1 MGGIF
6 CKDLYQKIYAA
17 CTMTTANKILSTI
30 PSNST
35 DMVVYL
41 DGAAELSKIDR
52 KNHHQVTEKGVP
64 LVYDYMVTV
73 STPSKTSAASETDQ
87 ITLTGVAYTC
97 GLNWQTRN
105 AVRMTHFTREE
116 LRRESGVT
124 KGAIGKYAKTLRLN
138 MDPDMMSIA
147 YKPATDMPADQVAV
161 TNADLRVQ
169 RVYAEFNPGTA
180 APYLQTPAVSQTQ
193 WTGGKWDYTQLA
205 QVENDDANT
214 ANPFYVNVLGNHSN
228 AAPGPYTF
236 IGAIQGYNQRR
247 QTVLDD
253 STVTPGGDTQ
263 FINNESP
270 FFRVP
275 QQDVS
280 EDAYVDITLDEQDNP
295 PYDRNVGVSGVSL
308 ADSIRAQPVEYFQT
322 TMSNSM
328 VSFRVQAP
336 LGLLK
341 LDFSDLFG
349 TGWNPVDPG
358 SSAWTTVQNI
368 QLEVECLG
376 TYEM

>member
-1 MGGIF
+1 M
-6 CKDLYQKIYAA
+6 A
-17 CTMTTANKILSTI
+17 TANKILSTI

-64 LVYDYMVTV
+64 LVYDYLVTV
-73 STPSKTSAASETDQ
+73 STPSKVSGADLEDQ
-87 ITLTGVAYTC
+87 VTLTGVAYTC

-105 AVRMTHFTREE
+105 AVRMTHFTRED
-116 LRRESGVT
+116 LRREAGVS

-138 MDPDMMSIA
+138 MDPDMYSVA
-147 YKPATDMPADQVAV
+147 YAPATNKAAFESAV
-161 TNADLRVQ
+161 TDPDLRVQ
-169 RVYAEFNPGTA
+169 RAYAEFKPATDA
-180 APYLQTPAVSQTQ
+180 SYIQTPASAQTQ
-193 WTGGKWDYTQLA
+193 FEGGTWDYTQLA
-205 QVENDDANT
+205 QVQESNANV
-214 ANPFYVNVLGNHSN
+214 ADPFYVNVLGNHSAN
-228 AAPGPYTF
+228 APGNYTY
-236 IGAIQGYNQRR
+236 IGAIQAYNQRR

-263 FINNESP
+263 FVNNESP

-280 EDAYVDITLDEQDNP
+280 EDVYVDITLDEQDNP
-295 PYDRNVGVSGVSL
+295 PYDRRVGKASPVALV
-308 ADSIRAQPVEYFQT
+308 DSIRAQPVEYFQT

-358 SSAWTTVQNI
+358 ASTWGTVQNI

>member
-1 MGGIF
+1 
-6 CKDLYQKIYAA
+6 
-17 CTMTTANKILSTI
+17 MTTANKIISTI
-30 PSNST
+30 PSNTT

-41 DGAAELSKIDR
+41 DGAAELSKLDR
-52 KNHHQVTEKGVP
+52 KNHHQVSEKGVP
-64 LVYDYMVTV
+64 LVYDYMVTL
-73 STPSKTSAASETDQ
+73 STPSIRTSADLEDQ
-87 ITLTGVAYTC
+87 ITLTGVAYTAPN
-97 GLNWQTRN
+97 NWQTRN
-105 AVRMTHFTREE
+105 AIRMTHFTREE

-138 MDPDMMSIA
+138 LDPDMQSIL
-147 YKPATDMPADQVAV
+147 YKPANAQNPGQVGTDGS
-161 TNADLRVQ
+161 TRVQ
-169 RVYAEFNPGTA
+169 RVYADFEPATSSPWLGT
-180 APYLQTPAVSQTQ
+180 SQF
-193 WTGGKWDYTQLA
+193 TGGVWDYSQLV
-205 QVENDDANT
+205 QVKEGDANL
-214 ANPFYVNVLGNHSN
+214 ADPFFVNVLGNHSAN
-228 AAPGPYTF
+228 APGVYTY
-236 IGAIQGYNQRR
+236 IGAIQAYNQRR

-263 FINNESP
+263 FVNNESP

-295 PYDRNVGVSGVSL
+295 PYDRRVGKASPALVV
-308 ADSIRAQPVEYFQT
+308 DSIRAQPKEYFQT

-341 LDFSDLFG
+341 LDFSNMFG
-349 TGWNPVDPG
+349 TGFNPVGD
-358 SSAWTTVQNI
+358 SNWTGDVQSI
-368 QLEVECLG
+368 LLEVECLG

>member
-1 MGGIF
+1 M
-6 CKDLYQKIYAA
+6 A
-17 CTMTTANKILSTI
+17 TTANKILSTI
-30 PSNST
+30 PSNTT

-64 LVYDYMVTV
+64 LVYDFMVSV
-73 STPSKTSAASETDQ
+73 STPSIQAAASETDQ
-87 ITLTGVAYTC
+87 ITLTGVAYTAPN
-97 GLNWQTRN
+97 NWQTRN

-138 MDPDMMSIA
+138 LDPDMYSIL
-147 YKPATDMPADQVAV
+147 YRPATEQNPGQAGLDGS
-161 TNADLRVQ
+161 TRVQ
-169 RVYAEFNPGTA
+169 RVYADVVPATA
-180 APYLQTPAVSQTQ
+180 QPWVGISQFK
-193 WTGGKWDYTQLA
+193 GGVWDYTQLA
-205 QVENDDANT
+205 QVKEDDANV
-214 ANPFYVNVLGNHSN
+214 ADSFYVNVLGNHSAN
-228 AAPGPYTF
+228 APGPYDW
-236 IGAIQGYNQRR
+236 IGAIQAYNQRR

-263 FINNESP
+263 FVNNESP

-295 PYDRNVGVSGVSL
+295 PYDRRVGKASPALVV
-308 ADSIRAQPVEYFQT
+308 DSISAQPVEYFQT

-341 LDFSDLFG
+341 LDFSNMFG
-349 TGWNPVDPG
+349 TGYDPVTLPNSNWNG
-358 SSAWTTVQNI
+358 AVQSI
-368 QLEVECLG
+368 LLEVECLG